1 MRASAEAYEAGNQ
14 AFYDGDLEGAVRF
27 WEEAVG
33 ALRPE
38 DDAWAA
44 DLYENLG
51 LGLWK
56 LGRLVAA
63 SRAFL
68 RALDGNLSAREQCLR
83 GLVSC
88 AFREGRPLDGE
99 RWLTIYE
106 RAFGPHPEGWTRV
119 TRT

>member
-1 MRASAEAYEAGNQ
+1 MRASAEAYALGNQ
-14 AFYDGDLEGAVRF
+14 AFVDGEVARAVEF
-27 WEEAVG
+27 WQEATG
-33 ALRPE
+33 SLQPR

-51 LGLWK
+51 LGLWQ
-56 LGRLVAA
+56 LGRWGEA

-68 RALDGNLSAREQCLR
+68 RALDGDLSAREQCLR

-99 RWLTIYE
+99 RLLSIYE
-106 RAFGPHPEGWTRV
+106 RAFGSHPEKWARV
-119 TRT
+119 TGP